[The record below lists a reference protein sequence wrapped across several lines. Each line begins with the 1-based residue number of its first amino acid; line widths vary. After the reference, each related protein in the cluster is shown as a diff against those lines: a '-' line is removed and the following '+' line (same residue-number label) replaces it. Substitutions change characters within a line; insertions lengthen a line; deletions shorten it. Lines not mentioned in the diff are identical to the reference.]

1 MTLPGLTL
9 SNAAGLRLSRL
20 VVALLVCA
28 SLSGCVRR
36 RMTINSNPPGA
47 LVYVDDYEIG
57 RTPISTNFL
66 YYGDR
71 KIRLVKDGYET
82 LTIMQPIKAPWYQW
96 PVIDFF
102 AENVVPGEIRD
113 TRTLNYQ
120 MTPQMTVPAEQ
131 LLSRAESLRRGQYPA
146 GFASPSQPTTA
157 VRVNPGQTATPE
169 PVPSPSPIGGQPT
182 YALPPSGGR

>member
-1 MTLPGLTL
+1 MSLPGFSPST
-9 SNAAGLRLSRL
+9 NAGTRLARA
-20 VVALLVCA
+20 VVVLLVC
-28 SLSGCVRR
+28 SLLSGCVRR

-57 RTPISTNFL
+57 QTPISTNFT

-82 LTIMQPIKAPWYQW
+82 LTVMQPIPAPWYQW

-102 AENVVPGEIRD
+102 SENVVPGEIRD
-113 TRTLNYQ
+113 TRVLNYQ

-131 LLSRAESLRRGQYPA
+131 LLSRAESLRRGRYPA
-146 GFASPSQPTTA
+146 GFESPSEPTTS
-157 VRVNPGQTATPE
+157 VRVNPGQPAMAEPIPTP
-169 PVPSPSPIGGQPT
+169 PPIGGQPT
-182 YALPPSGGR
+182 HPLPPSGR